1 MKFVLVRWR
10 SAGNSRMIKSTR
22 KSKQTNKEK
31 DSGKPLPRKQHELV
45 HANHEEPSLT
55 QGKPAYIT
63 A

>member
-1 MKFVLVRWR
+1 MEISRKFQDDKVNQKVKT
-10 SAGNSRMIKSTR
+10 N
-22 KSKQTNKEK
+22 KQTNKEK